1 MKKTFIVLAAMLVIS
16 IAAKAWEVGD
26 FYDQDPTGVP
36 AVVVYV
42 DESGE
47 HGLIMSPFAF
57 TDKLYQQW
65 QKKKTF
71 AKNKKFYDKWYV
83 NQPRK
88 KLAKES
94 GDLAAFDAIIEENN
108 RKYGIVMAW
117 LENAPRLYDGKLKEK
132 EERKALEGFASQNS
146 EFGEENQKALI
157 AYCQEN
163 NVDMTQYFRQNDWAM
178 QLGEGWFIPGNHEL
192 ELFNKYF
199 AEGVGKKHKIPLH
212 KSQEVTNFITL
223 PTTFRTKTWAYSG
236 GVTLYPCNL
245 VCSST
250 MIKSA
255 WSEEEEN
262 KDKAGKYV
270 VNNGGLVGV
279 IAQAADK
286 DNYYTLCQ
294 FNNIEGYWWMF
305 AYNAQQE
312 GSWVAF
318 KRF

>member
-1 MKKTFIVLAAMLVIS
+1 MKKTLLLVAAVAMAMV
-16 IAAKAWEVGD
+16 ARAWEVGD
-26 FYDQDPTGVP
+26 FYANDPSGVP
-36 AVVVYV
+36 ALVVYV

-57 TDKLYQQW
+57 TEKKFQQF
-65 QKKKTF
+65 KKAKTF

-83 NQPRK
+83 KNPRK
-88 KLAKES
+88 KLVKQ
-94 GDLAAFDAIIEENN
+94 GQDVTAFDELVEENN
-108 RKYGIVMAW
+108 RKYAQVMEW
-117 LENAPRLYDGKLKEK
+117 IENAPRLFDGKLSEK
-132 EERKALEGFASQNS
+132 EERKAIDGFASQNV
-146 EFGEENQKALI
+146 EFGEENQRAI
-157 AYCQEN
+157 INYCQEN
-163 NVDMTQYFRQNDWAM
+163 NVDITKYFRQNDWAM

-192 ELFNKYF
+192 ELFNLHF
-199 AEGVGKKHKIPLH
+199 AEGVGKKHKLPLT
-212 KSQEVTNFITL
+212 KGAEAI
-223 PTTFRTKTWAYSG
+223 TKTTMYQAKTWGYTG

-250 MIKSA
+250 MVKSA
-255 WSEEEEN
+255 WSEVEEN